1 MSKNKYEG
9 VIALNTTG
17 HEDKVDELVQLVGK
31 EIESQGAQLEEIDQ
45 SLGRR
50 DFSFNARHLAS
61 GHYVNYIFKAEAS
74 DLEKVRAALKLNEAV
89 HVQHFQRLAD

>member
-31 EIESQGAQLEEIDQ
+31 EIEGQGAQLEEIDQ
-45 SLGRR
+45 LGRR

-61 GHYVNYIFKAEAS
+61 GHYVNYIFKAEPSA
-74 DLEKVRAALKLNEAV
+74 LEKVRAALKLNDAV
-89 HVQHFQRLAD
+89 HLQHFQRLAD

>member
-45 SLGRR
+45 LGRHE
-50 DFSFNARHLAS
+50 FSFNARHLAS
-61 GHYVNYIFKAEAS
+61 GHYVNYIFKAEAPA
-74 DLEKVRAALKLNEAV
+74 LEKVRAALKLNEAV
-89 HVQHFQRLAD
+89 HLQHFQRLAD

>member
-45 SLGRR
+45 LGRR
-50 DFSFNARHLAS
+50 EFSFNARHLAS
-61 GHYVNYIFKAEAS
+61 GHYVNYIFKAEPAA
-74 DLEKVRAALKLNEAV
+74 LEKVRAALKLNAAV
-89 HVQHFQRLAD
+89 HLQHFQRLAD

>member
-45 SLGRR
+45 LGRH

-61 GHYVNYIFKAEAS
+61 GHYVNYIFKAEPTA
-74 DLEKVRAALKLNEAV
+74 LEKVRAALKLNDAV
-89 HVQHFQRLAD
+89 HVQHYQRLAD